1 MVQSWWITQAAD
13 YVSSFS
19 SNSCI
24 CHCLIRDQKHTL
36 HGAGVPIA
44 PAVMRKW
51 EAFSFHFYGFST
63 LRGHSPAG
71 GNSAVFIELGAWH
84 LLGLFW
90 GGRGQRNR
98 AILGNCFAA
107 VCVCGQGMMETRGND
122 GEMRKWWRD
131 EEIMELFTSHKA
143 EDGVLPKQAL
153 CHPKTSI
160 AHERKGEMRTSAS
173 DFSISIPPSWRSKRK
188 VALLGKHL
196 SYSGSRWE
204 GKKCRYFS

>member
-1 MVQSWWITQAAD
+1 MGTVKPGQKHPILWGFSFSFNWPAIFVVESWWITQAAD
-13 YVSSFS
+13 YVSIFC

-90 GGRGQRNR
+90 GETGQRGR
-98 AILGNCFAA
+98 AILETCFAE
-107 VCVCGQGMMETRGND
+107 CVYVVRE
-122 GEMRKWWRD
+122 WWRD
-131 EEIMELFTSHKA
+131 EEMMEIFTSKSSKA
-143 EDGVLPKQAL
+143 EDTG
-153 CHPKTSI
+153 SI
-160 AHERKGEMRTSAS
+160 
-173 DFSISIPPSWRSKRK
+173 
-188 VALLGKHL
+188 LGYHQ
-196 SYSGSRWE
+196 SRH
-204 GKKCRYFS
+204 CAIL

>member
-1 MVQSWWITQAAD
+1 MVESWWITQAAD
-13 YVSSFS
+13 YVSSFC

-71 GNSAVFIELGAWH
+71 WNSVFIELGTWH
-84 LLGLFW
+84 LLGLSC
-90 GGRGQRNR
+90 GGRGQRDR
-98 AILGNCFAA
+98 AILGTCFAER
-107 VCVCGQGMMETRGND
+107 VYVVRE
-122 GEMRKWWRD
+122 WWRD
-131 EEIMELFTSHKA
+131 EEMMETLTSQSSKA

-153 CHPKTSI
+153 CHPQIPAAHDIPSVRKAERGTSPPDL
-160 AHERKGEMRTSAS
+160 SV
-173 DFSISIPPSWRSKRK
+173 SIPPSWRSKRK
-188 VALLGKHL
+188 VAKVGKHL
-196 SYSGSRWE
+196 SCSGSRWE
-204 GKKCRYFS
+204 GKCR